1 MASSGR
7 EQERGVELQ
16 YSLPDL
22 WCVDLFC
29 AVCRKHGVRPY
40 RYKRQ
45 RHTTVMVRVRERQF
59 YREAWP
65 EYCQLQS
72 ELAAYFNDVTDH
84 LVSRVMGSGGRS
96 TLDLK

>member
-1 MASSGR
+1 MTDIVVCGKGSARFGGR
-7 EQERGVELQ
+7 ECRCALGSAGIVDRKVEGDGGTPAGVWPLRRV
-16 YSLPDL
+16 LFRPD
-22 WCVDLFC
+22 
-29 AVCRKHGVRPY
+29 
-40 RYKRQ
+40 
-45 RHTTVMVRVRERQF
+45 
-59 YREAWP
+59 REAWP